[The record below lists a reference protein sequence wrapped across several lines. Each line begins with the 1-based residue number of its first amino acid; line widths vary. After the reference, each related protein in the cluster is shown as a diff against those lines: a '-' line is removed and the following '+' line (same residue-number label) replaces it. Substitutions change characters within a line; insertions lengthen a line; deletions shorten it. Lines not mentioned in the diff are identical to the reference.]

1 MQLTK
6 HLTVKGIQSIVF
18 DFTLNYIKRLG
29 YEVMDVRPDFMVVSK
44 KKLVHDSGVE
54 YELWL
59 TVAIT
64 GESYVTVF
72 MDYQLRGA
80 GSDANSWTDYRA
92 LVGEIDREYHT
103 LWIQLSHLAGN

>member
-18 DFTLNYIKRLG
+18 DFTLTYVKRLG
-29 YEVMDVRPDFMVVSK
+29 YEIMDVRPDFMVVSK
-44 KKLVHDSGVE
+44 KKLVHDSGGE

-72 MDYQLRGA
+72 MDYQLRGT
-80 GSDANSWTDYRA
+80 GSDADNWADYRA
-92 LVGEIDREYHT
+92 LVKEIEQEYHT
-103 LWIQLSHLAGN
+103 LWLQLSHLAEN